1 MARSPGVL
9 DGIMKC
15 TECGGP
21 MVKIGNDY
29 RCIDKIEP
37 EEMVAVGLVPTK
49 DSSGKLHFE
58 LAAEDQQRIQAT
70 QAWSG
75 SEEIDNFYLQN
86 LGLDL
91 DKIRQFQVKYDLL
104 P

>member
-1 MARSPGVL
+1 MARNPGVL

-15 TECGGP
+15 SECGGP
-21 MVKIGNDY
+21 MVKIGHDY
-29 RCIDKIEP
+29 RCIDKVEP
-37 EEMVAVGLVPTK
+37 EERVAVGFVPTK
-49 DSSGKLHFE
+49 DSAGKLHFE
-58 LAAEDQQRIQAT
+58 STAQDQQKIQAT

-75 SEEIDNFYLQN
+75 SEEIDSAYLQN

-91 DKIRQFQVKYDLL
+91 EKIRQFQLKHNLL